1 MARRGENI
9 YKRKDGRWEGR
20 YKCGFTNDGKAK
32 YRSVYGHS
40 YAEVRAKLAP
50 LKVAA
55 PTVNTSCR
63 LTVNEL
69 FSEWLSAVKLRVK
82 SSTYAN
88 YLIKV
93 ENHIFPAFGLIR
105 YDALTVQMLNH
116 YIEDKL
122 NSGLSAKYVSDIIIV
137 FKSMAKYIAKIHGFR
152 NILADV
158 TLPKVHRK
166 EMQLLSPV
174 QQRQL
179 CNYLLNSLNPASIC
193 VLLSLCTGLR
203 VGEVCGLMWGDIDF
217 DKSILT
223 VRRTVQR
230 IRYGVHGTK
239 LVIGTPKS
247 RSSHRT
253 IPIPIFIMELLR
265 NVRSN
270 DDRYILSDSTII
282 TEPRTLQRR
291 FKAILKK
298 ANLSSVGYHCLR
310 HMFATNS
317 LQAGF
322 DVKTLSEVLGH
333 ASIETTLNRYVHTS
347 MERKRACM
355 ALLENKMHKA
365 FLPSKTSS
373 HSNYDMPIFSQNQSL

>member
-93 ENHIFPAFGLIR
+93 ENHIFPTFGGMR
-105 YDALTVQMLNH
+105 YDVLTVQMLNH
-116 YIEDKL
+116 YIEEKL
-122 NSGLSAKYVSDIIIV
+122 NSGLSSKYVSDIMVV

-166 EMQLLSPV
+166 EMKLLSPV

-179 CNYLLNSLNPASIC
+179 CNYLLHNLNPTSLC
-193 VLLSLCTGLR
+193 VILSLYTGLR
-203 VGEVCGLMWGDIDF
+203 VGEVCGLMWEDIDF

-253 IPIPIFIMELLR
+253 IPIPMFIMELLR
-265 NVRSN
+265 TFRSS

-298 ANLSSVGYHCLR
+298 ANLPSVGYHCLR

-333 ASIETTLNRYVHTS
+333 ASVETTLNRYVHTS
-347 MERKRACM
+347 IERKRACM
-355 ALLENKMHKA
+355 ELLENKMNKA
-365 FLPSKTSS
+365 LLTSKTSS
-373 HSNYDMPIFSQNQSL
+373 YVGSNVPIFRQNQSL